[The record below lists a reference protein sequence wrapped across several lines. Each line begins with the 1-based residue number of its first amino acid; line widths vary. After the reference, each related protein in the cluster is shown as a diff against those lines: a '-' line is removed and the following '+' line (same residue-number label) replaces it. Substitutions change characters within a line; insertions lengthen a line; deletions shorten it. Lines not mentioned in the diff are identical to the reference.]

1 MSEKLPVHRTG
12 FIRQTEGANPIP
24 LYGGPKPSEV
34 SALRF
39 FCIFVSEMAASDK
52 YPPLNLPPAALRTRH
67 TGNKPEVW
75 DPLRRK
81 WLVLTPEEW
90 VRQHFIRLLTDSYGV
105 DPYRIVQEQAL
116 SIDGFTYRADI
127 VVYSRQAEPR
137 LVVEC
142 KAATVA
148 ITQEVF
154 DQVAHY
160 NIRLG
165 VPYLVVTN
173 GLRHY
178 CCEID
183 HTARSYRFINE
194 IPQHL

>member
-1 MSEKLPVHRTG
+1 MIDP
-12 FIRQTEGANPIP
+12 A
-24 LYGGPKPSEV
+24 
-34 SALRF
+34 
-39 FCIFVSEMAASDK
+39 K
-52 YPPLNLPPAALRTRH
+52 YPSLNLPPADLRLRN
-67 TGNKPEVW
+67 TGPRPEVW
-75 DPLRRK
+75 DALRRK

-90 VRQHFIRLLTDSYGV
+90 VRQHFIRFLTGTHGI
-105 DPYRIVQEQAL
+105 DPYRIVQEQQL
-116 SIDGFTYRADI
+116 HIDGFALRADI
-127 VVYSRQAEPR
+127 VVYSRQAQPQ

-142 KAATVA
+142 KAASVA

-173 GLRHY
+173 GLQHY

-183 HTARSYRFINE
+183 RAARNFRFINE
-194 IPQHL
+194 IPQL